1 MIEFL
6 IDIRQHIIYVILGL
20 FGILFIS
27 FFLFFKS
34 KQIVKVLIGIGTL
47 FLIAIFTMLLNVAIK
62 DLLRSEIKDMAE
74 LALNTESRILING
87 KDLNIDSDQLLIDL
101 AKIDGFYFTNKSERQ
116 TAFLVRILTKN
127 DTLDVKL
134 MRDSKRPE
142 KYWTF
147 LPKYDFEL
155 ELDLIETHVFN
166 GINE

>member
-6 IDIRQHIIYVILGL
+6 IEIRHFAIFLFLGL
-20 FGILFIS
+20 FSIVFVSVFI
-27 FFLFFKS
+27 FFKS
-34 KQIVKVLIGIGTL
+34 KRQIIVIIG
-47 FLIAIFTMLLNVAIK
+47 FVAIFLSAIFAILLNVAIK

-74 LALNTESRILING
+74 LALNTESKILING
-87 KDLNIDSDQLLIDL
+87 QDLDIDSDQLLIDL
-101 AKIDGFYFTNKSERQ
+101 KKIDGVYFTNKSRPQ
-116 TAFLVRILTKN
+116 TAFLVSIIAKN

-155 ELDLIETHVFN
+155 ELDLIETHTLDA
-166 GINE
+166 IN

>member
-1 MIEFL
+1 MVEFL
-6 IDIRQHIIYVILGL
+6 IDIRQHIIYIILGL

-27 FFLFFKS
+27 FFLFYKS
-34 KQIVKVLIGIGTL
+34 KQIVKVLIGIGAL
-47 FLIAIFTMLLNVAIK
+47 FLIAIFAMLLNVAIK

-74 LALNTESRILING
+74 LALNSESKVLING
-87 KDLNIDSDQLLIDL
+87 KDLNANSDQLLTDL
-101 AKIDGFYFTNKSERQ
+101 ANINGLYFTNKSEPQ
-116 TAFLVRILTKN
+116 TVFLVTIISQN

-155 ELDLIETHVFN
+155 ELDLIETYVLD
-166 GINE
+166 GIN